1 MITLLNRD
9 VVIMLYDYIIV
20 GAGLAGLHTGIE
32 LLKKYPKANVVILE
46 RFKYNG
52 GRVVTYKHTIPGF
65 GKVQWENGAGRI
77 HKEAHPLVM
86 KYVKKYG
93 LTFIPIGDQIH
104 YSPEPGVIRP
114 NRFEN
119 TYLPM
124 IENILCWVGPNERS
138 TKTVKQ
144 LLIEVVGEKKATE
157 FLSEF
162 AYNSE
167 IDTLRAD
174 VALDVFRKE
183 IGSHAGF
190 GIIKE
195 GLSSLIDGFVADFTG
210 KGGKILQGHRLM
222 NINPDTQEVTVHTKE
237 KDEFTLKATKA
248 VILALH
254 VDALKE
260 LPAFRHSKLFD
271 YVAMRPLMRT
281 YGVFAGSPFKGL
293 GRIVS
298 NGPIRYFLPA
308 NDSIAMM
315 SYTDGGNAEK
325 GISELKK
332 DGEKALC
339 NRILGDLRT
348 LLGDSTIEEPIFFK
362 AHPWNSGCSYWLPGV
377 YDVEKASIEAHTP
390 FPGKNVYICGES
402 FSLRQTWMEGALE
415 HAESLLKNFPL

>member
-1 MITLLNRD
+1 MITLLNR
-9 VVIMLYDYIIV
+9 MSYDYIIV

-32 LLKKYPKANVVILE
+32 LLKKYPKANIVILE

-52 GRVVTYKHTIPGF
+52 GRVVTYKHTIPKF

-77 HKEAHPLVM
+77 HKENHQLVM
-86 KYVKKYG
+86 NYVKKYG
-93 LTFIPIGDQIH
+93 LTFIPIRDHIH
-104 YSPEPGVIRP
+104 YSPEPGVIKP

-144 LLIEVVGEKKATE
+144 LLIEVVGEKKANE

-174 VALDVFRKE
+174 YALEKFRKE
-183 IGSHAGF
+183 IGSHEGF
-190 GIIKE
+190 GSIKE
-195 GLSSLIDGFVADFTG
+195 GLSSLIDGLVSDFSE

-222 NINPDTQEVTVHTKE
+222 NFNADTQEVTVRTKE
-237 KDEFTLKATKA
+237 KDKFTLKATKA
-248 VILALH
+248 IILALH
-254 VDALKE
+254 LDALKE
-260 LPAFRHSKLFD
+260 LPALRHSKLFD
-271 YVAMRPLMRT
+271 YVTMRPLLRT
-281 YGVFAGSPFKGL
+281 YGVFTESPFKGL

-298 NGPIRYFLPA
+298 SGPIRYFLPA

-315 SYTDGGNAEK
+315 SYTDGPYAEK
-325 GISELKK
+325 AIAELKK
-332 DGEKALC
+332 DGEKSLC
-339 NRILGDLRT
+339 NRVLADLRT
-348 LLGDSTIEEPIFFK
+348 LLGDSTLAEPIFFK

-377 YDVEKASIEAHTP
+377 YSVEEASIEAHTP
-390 FPGKNVYICGES
+390 IPGKNVYICGES

-415 HAESLLKNFPL
+415 HAESLLKNIPL